1 MSLSDAL
8 KYKKLD
14 VRLRDK
20 LTSEGKLNKDEV
32 EKYLGQL
39 DDETS
44 NLTYTDQ
51 EEESSSEGSEA
62 AESASSGEDSTILS

>member
-8 KYKKLD
+8 KDKQLD

-20 LTSEGKLNKDEV
+20 LTSEGKLSKDEV
-32 EKYLGQL
+32 ANYLGQL

-51 EEESSSEGSEA
+51 EEESSADQTASDEVSESSE
-62 AESASSGEDSTILS
+62 EGPVLS

>member
-8 KYKKLD
+8 KDKKLD

-20 LTSEGKLNKDEV
+20 LTSEGKLGKNEV
-32 EKYLGQL
+32 SEYLGQL

-51 EEESSSEGSEA
+51 EESSSEESEA
-62 AESASSGEDSTILS
+62 VETSSLGEGNTVLS